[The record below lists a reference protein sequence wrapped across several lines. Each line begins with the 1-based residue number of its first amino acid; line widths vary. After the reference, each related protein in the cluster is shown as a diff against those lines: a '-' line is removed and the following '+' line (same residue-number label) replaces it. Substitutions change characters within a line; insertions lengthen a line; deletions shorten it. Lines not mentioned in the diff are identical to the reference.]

1 MNRVLV
7 LGGLLAGVLLSAPA
21 SAQTGI
27 ARGKVT
33 DGQGEA
39 LADVKIH
46 FEFLGGVKKTH
57 DVKSNKKGEY
67 TQVGVYPGM
76 YKITFEKEG
85 FQGTF
90 LEWKINLGEPTQLP
104 EIKLQ
109 SASAVAGG
117 GAAGAG
123 ARDVAAALQKSFA
136 QAIEL
141 TNAGKLDEA
150 AAIYTAEIAKNP
162 SIPQLH
168 HNLGLIHQRK
178 GDKAAAEESLRAA
191 IAAREDYVEA
201 YVALSNL
208 FLTTG
213 DPAKG
218 LAEAEALAAKFPES
232 PRGYFQ
238 VGNVLFNT
246 GRAAEAVEPLKK
258 AEALGE
264 TDPEL
269 LFQLGSAT
277 FQASKMDEAIAY
289 FDKYLAAPEP
299 KNPGNVAAAQGLSAA
314 IKAMKK

>member
-33 DGQGEA
+33 DAQGEA

-57 DVKSNKKGEY
+57 DVKTNKKGEF

-90 LEWKINLGEPTQLP
+90 LEWKINLGEPTQRP
-104 EIKLQ
+104 DVKLQ
-109 SASAVAGG
+109 SAAAAAG
-117 GAAGAG
+117 GAAAAG

-178 GDKAAAEESLRAA
+178 GDYAAAEASLRAA

-201 YVALSNL
+201 YVALSNM
-208 FLTTG
+208 FLAAG
-213 DPAKG
+213 DAGKG
-218 LAEAEALAAKFPES
+218 LEEAQALAAKFPES
-232 PRGYFQ
+232 PRGHFQ
-238 VGNVLFNT
+238 IGNVLFNT

-289 FDKYLAAPEP
+289 FEKYLAAPEP